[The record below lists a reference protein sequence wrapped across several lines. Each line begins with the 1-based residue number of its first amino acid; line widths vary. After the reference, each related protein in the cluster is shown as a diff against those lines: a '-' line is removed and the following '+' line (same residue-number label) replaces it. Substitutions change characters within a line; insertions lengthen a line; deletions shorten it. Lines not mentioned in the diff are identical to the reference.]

1 MLTVLDRKKRKVILK
16 STSLLPRPLRIA
28 AREPLLARHE
38 LGKALRARRFIIGH
52 PKSGNT
58 WLRTMISRLYQNRY
72 GLPDD
77 LLLKSDELAAH
88 DRKIPRFLVT
98 NGYYSYEGVILRSIP
113 VRFRDRLVL
122 FLARHP
128 CDIAVSW
135 YIQFTKRISVGKREL
150 VNATLSEPVD
160 HLTVPQWDFV
170 MHPELGLPGIIRYL
184 NRSYGIVSALEHG
197 MTSNYESLRTKPK
210 EELARIMEF
219 FELPFTPA
227 EIEQAVD
234 YASFDNLRKLE
245 TSGHFQRGG
254 LRVKVPGD
262 PGAVKVRRG
271 KIHGYRDDFEPDQ
284 VRQMDEL
291 VARELDPRL
300 AAELAAASPASPSAG
315 T

>member
-1 MLTVLDRKKRKVILK
+1 MSPVLDRKKRKAILK
-16 STSLLPRPLRIA
+16 STHLLPRPLRVA
-28 AREPLLARHE
+28 MRVPLLERHE

-77 LLLKSDELAAH
+77 LLLKSDELAAR
-88 DRKIPRFLVT
+88 DREIPRFLVT

-113 VRFRDRLVL
+113 ERFRDRLVL
-122 FLARHP
+122 FLARNP

-135 YIQFTKRISVGKREL
+135 YIQFTKRISPAKREL
-150 VNATLSEPVD
+150 VNATLSAPVD
-160 HLTVPQWDFV
+160 HSSISRWDFV

-184 NRSYGIVSALEHG
+184 NRSYAIVSELEHG
-197 MTSNYESLRTKPK
+197 RTSNYESLRTKPK
-210 EELARIMEF
+210 EELGRIMDF

-234 YASFDNLRKLE
+234 YASFDNLSKLE
-245 TSGHFQRGG
+245 TSGHFKRGG

-271 KIHGYRDDFEPDQ
+271 KIGGYRDDFDAEQ

-300 AAELAAASPASPSAG
+300 AAELAAASGEPG
-315 T
+315 TGS